1 MSPTTAPHVWM
12 APPPAYKS
20 RSQGAPRAALLQL
33 KGLLVRRGNDP
44 KAHPRGGT
52 GAECGWMERSPS
64 APCAGAGDAM
74 ELLGSPMR
82 GTCPDD
88 AQGCREGR
96 AACGDS
102 TCGPV
107 TPRTLSPSIPRL

>member
-1 MSPTTAPHVWM
+1 MSPTTAPPVWM
-12 APPPAYKS
+12 ASPPAYKS
-20 RSQGAPRAALLQL
+20 CSQGAPRAALLQL

-64 APCAGAGDAM
+64 APCAEAGDAM
-74 ELLGSPMR
+74 ELLGSPM
-82 GTCPDD
+82 GGGHVLMMP
-88 AQGCREGR
+88 R
-96 AACGDS
+96 AAEKGGD
-102 TCGPV
+102 PV